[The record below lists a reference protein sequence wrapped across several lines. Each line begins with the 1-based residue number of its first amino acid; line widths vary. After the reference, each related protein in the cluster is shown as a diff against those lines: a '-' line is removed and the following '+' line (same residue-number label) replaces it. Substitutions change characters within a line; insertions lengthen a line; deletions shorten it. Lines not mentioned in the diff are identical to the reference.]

1 MEKKVVLGIILG
13 DHAGSSPE
21 MVAKAVL
28 ANEETYIPVLTGNLE
43 RFCISCQHV
52 AGADRLDIRP
62 LDGRPLEGGANVVYF
77 CDVPAGPDI
86 HFSTVTKDSGR
97 LQYDSMEKMMELERA
112 GIVDG
117 YSMAPIT
124 KAGFHA
130 AGLDFSSE
138 FEVFAKFYGVPKC
151 ASVIKCENIFR
162 STVVGHCAFR
172 EIVERLTPDG
182 IVDTAHALL
191 DTMAIFLGR
200 ENCRIGLGCECSTLP
215 TAYHATTMSD
225 FYHYEH
231 GYRARDG
238 FLITKAAEKGI
249 HNQRDALDCPR
260 CYTAVICGDAAKSGS
275 GSSMDAANESDETWL
290 TRDLGKRYLI
300 METLLKH
307 WPANMWVQ
315 TPVEI
320 VSDLAKAH
328 GFGPEDVEEIIID
341 PPIVNRMWAPDEG
354 FSSVT
359 HAQFS
364 APYVIATMLYHP
376 TPGAYWYSP
385 EMMKDPKII
394 ALAKRVK
401 AGPSKA
407 DSPMTDFGKF
417 RNGSYPMKTVTV
429 KLKNGETYQESMDCH
444 PGHPKNMMTREQFV
458 ERFRVQASPV
468 LQDERLEKAIETL
481 CNIEQVEDISAVCGL
496 LG

>member
-200 ENCRIGLGCECSTLP
+200 ENCRIAVAALNPHAGEDGLFGNEEATIIQPAIDRLLAEGNQVIGPCPADTVFLKARSGEVGGVVFL
-215 TAYHATTMSD
+215 YHDQGNIAMKSCFFGD
-225 FYHYEH
+225 GVLFY
-231 GYRARDG
+231 
-238 FLITKAAEKGI
+238 TGI
-249 HNQRDALDCPR
+249 
-260 CYTAVICGDAAKSGS
+260 
-275 GSSMDAANESDETWL
+275 
-290 TRDLGKRYLI
+290 
-300 METLLKH
+300 
-307 WPANMWVQ
+307 PANV
-315 TPVEI
+315 
-320 VSDLAKAH
+320 VSVGHGPAYGKA
-328 GFGPEDVEEIIID
+328 GKGTAD
-341 PPIVNRMWAPDEG
+341 PKNLI
-354 FSSVT
+354 SSVE
-359 HAQFS
+359 
-364 APYVIATMLYHP
+364 VLR
-376 TPGAYWYSP
+376 
-385 EMMKDPKII
+385 ELVLKK
-394 ALAKRVK
+394 
-401 AGPSKA
+401 
-407 DSPMTDFGKF
+407 
-417 RNGSYPMKTVTV
+417 KT
-429 KLKNGETYQESMDCH
+429 
-444 PGHPKNMMTREQFV
+444 
-458 ERFRVQASPV
+458 
-468 LQDERLEKAIETL
+468 
-481 CNIEQVEDISAVCGL
+481 
-496 LG
+496 

>member
-13 DHAGSSPE
+13 DHAGSCPE

-28 ANEETYIPVLTGNLE
+28 SNEETYIPVLTGNLE

-200 ENCRIGLGCECSTLP
+200 ENCRIAVAALNPHAGEDGLFGNEE
-215 TAYHATTMSD
+215 ATIIQPAID
-225 FYHYEH
+225 
-231 GYRARDG
+231 R
-238 FLITKAAEKGI
+238 LLAEG
-249 HNQRDALDCPR
+249 NQ
-260 CYTAVICGDAAKSGS
+260 VI
-275 GSSMDAANESDETWL
+275 
-290 TRDLGKRYLI
+290 
-300 METLLKH
+300 
-307 WPANMWVQ
+307 
-315 TPVEI
+315 
-320 VSDLAKAH
+320 
-328 GFGPEDVEEIIID
+328 GP
-341 PPIVNRMWAPDEG
+341 
-354 FSSVT
+354 
-359 HAQFS
+359 
-364 APYVIATMLYHP
+364 
-376 TPGAYWYSP
+376 
-385 EMMKDPKII
+385 
-394 ALAKRVK
+394 
-401 AGPSKA
+401 
-407 DSPMTDFGKF
+407 
-417 RNGSYPMKTVTV
+417 
-429 KLKNGETYQESMDCH
+429 
-444 PGHPKNMMTREQFV
+444 
-458 ERFRVQASPV
+458 
-468 LQDERLEKAIETL
+468 
-481 CNIEQVEDISAVCGL
+481 
-496 LG
+496 